1 MIQET
6 TVTLRKQTPTA
17 PAEWL
22 YQSTFE
28 TRSRDITNEDGTTET
43 ITEEVEVRQFVKS
56 VYLGANADPWSECT
70 DEEKVAW
77 EQAHQEAT
85 EVPTAT
91 TAVVEPNGDMPA
103 EALRAEEGV
112 EV

>member
-6 TVTLRKQTPTA
+6 QVLLRKQTPTA
-17 PAEWL
+17 PNEWL

-28 TRSRDITNEDGTTET
+28 TRSRDITHEDGTTET

-56 VYLGANADPWSECT
+56 VYLGANADPWNECT
-70 DEEKVAW
+70 DAEKTAW

-85 EVPTAT
+85 EVPTT
-91 TAVVEPNGDMPA
+91 TEVV
-103 EALRAEEGV
+103 AEEGLGV
-112 EV
+112 

>member
-6 TVTLRKQTPTA
+6 QVLLRKQTPTA

-28 TRSRDITNEDGTTET
+28 TRSRDITHEDGTTET

-56 VYLGANADPWSECT
+56 VYLGAHADPWSECT
-70 DEEKVAW
+70 DEEKTEW
-77 EQAHQEAT
+77 EQAQSGTPDSEEGDAT
-85 EVPTAT
+85 DT
-91 TAVVEPNGDMPA
+91 TAV
-103 EALRAEEGV
+103 AEEGLGV
-112 EV
+112 

>member
-22 YQSTFE
+22 YQSSME
-28 TRSRDITNEDGTTET
+28 TRSRDITHEDGTTET

-56 VYLGANADPWSECT
+56 VYLGATADPWSECT
-70 DEEKVAW
+70 DEEKTAW
-77 EQAHQEAT
+77 ESRTLDTESGTPDSEEAT
-85 EVPTAT
+85 EVPTDET
-91 TAVVEPNGDMPA
+91 TAV
-103 EALRAEEGV
+103 AEEGLGV
-112 EV
+112 